1 MATNKKT
8 VIRKKIGNA
17 VYNLLPQ
24 TSSDIVTH
32 VTTGSV
38 STTVAALLN
47 TLNDT
52 MGTLNESTV
61 GAEIDAKILAF
72 KKEIYGVNA
81 DQYKTG
87 IDTALD
93 TIKEI
98 ADLLSGIQASYSVVT
113 PEGSENPAEE
123 GWFEESNGE
132 YTATSDTAVDG
143 SKTYY
148 QNDAAAV
155 VGLISKVNTL
165 QTEVETAS
173 TGLLDRVSTIESD
186 LNTASTGLKARV
198 SALESFTTGQTT
210 DDVPVGPN
218 EDRNYVSTAEKAK
231 IASSANVTVLASSAS
246 ADSDIVNAEDL
257 YFLEITAPVAEA

>member
-52 MGTLNESTV
+52 MGTLSESTV
-61 GAEIDAKILAF
+61 GDEIDAKILAF
-72 KKEIYGVNA
+72 KKEIYGVNS
-81 DQYKTG
+81 DEYKTG
-87 IDTALD
+87 IAAALD

-98 ADLLSGIQASYSVVT
+98 ADILGD
-113 PEGSENPAEE
+113 SEEAGTVIANI
-123 GWFEESNGE
+123 
-132 YTATSDTAVDG
+132 ATLKA
-143 SKTYY
+143 
-148 QNDAAAV
+148 
-155 VGLISKVNTL
+155 
-165 QTEVETAS
+165 EVETAT

-186 LNTASTGLKARV
+186 LNTATTGLKARV

-218 EDRNYVSTAEKAK
+218 EDRNYVTTTEKAK
-231 IASSANVTVLASSAS
+231 IASSANVTVLASTAT
-246 ADSDIVNAEDL
+246 SDTDVANAEDL
-257 YFLEITAPVAEA
+257 YFLEISAPVADGAGAVVTP